1 CGVHSLYRGFVVRAT
16 RPAVKRWCSG
26 RAGATTFWESCGR
39 LFLEGPALRKTLF
52 AIATLLASAAAFEA
66 TAQSVYV
73 ERKQISSAAARKMV
87 DACLAFAEKNNILVG
102 VAVVGIDGVLID
114 FHAMQGGGATL
125 SETAILKA
133 KTAAHW
139 QRATKSL
146 EEDVT
151 TLRNQASVWIND
163 FPKAGALPIMIDGQV
178 AGAIGVGGA
187 QKQEECAQAG
197 IDAVLP
203 KQQPVAARR

>member
-1 CGVHSLYRGFVVRAT
+1 
-16 RPAVKRWCSG
+16 
-26 RAGATTFWESCGR
+26 
-39 LFLEGPALRKTLF
+39 LRKMLF
-52 AIATLLASAAAFEA
+52 TIATLCACAVTLEAS
-66 TAQSVYV
+66 AQSVSV
-73 ERKQISSAAARKMV
+73 DRKQVSNAAARKMV

-102 VAVVGIDGVLID
+102 VAVVGLDGVLLD
-114 FHAMQGGGATL
+114 FHAMQGGGPTL

-139 QRATKSL
+139 QRSTKSL
-146 EEDVT
+146 EQDVT

-163 FPKAGALPIMIDGQV
+163 FPKAGALPIVIDGQV

-187 QKQEECAQAG
+187 SKQEECAQAG

-203 KQQPVAARR
+203 KQPQAAQR

>member
-1 CGVHSLYRGFVVRAT
+1 MRKMLFALAT
-16 RPAVKRWCSG
+16 LTACAMV
-26 RAGATTFWESCGR
+26 AGAS
-39 LFLEGPALRKTLF
+39 
-52 AIATLLASAAAFEA
+52 
-66 TAQSVYV
+66 AQSVSID
-73 ERKQISSAAARKMV
+73 RKQISNAAARKMV
-87 DACLAFAEKNNILVG
+87 DACLAFAEKYNILVG
-102 VAVVGIDGVLID
+102 VAVVGIDGVLLD
-114 FHAMQGGGATL
+114 FHAMQGGGPTL

-151 TLRNQASVWIND
+151 SLRNQASVWIND
-163 FPKAGALPIMIDGQV
+163 FPKAGALPILINGQV

-187 QKQEECAQAG
+187 SKQEECAQAG

-203 KQQPVAARR
+203 KTSVAAQR

>member
-1 CGVHSLYRGFVVRAT
+1 MRKLFVPVLLCACV
-16 RPAVKRWCSG
+16 AV
-26 RAGATTFWESCGR
+26 
-39 LFLEGPALRKTLF
+39 
-52 AIATLLASAAAFEA
+52 SAANGQAV
-66 TAQSVYV
+66 SVD
-73 ERKQISSAAARKMV
+73 RKQVSAAAARKMV

-102 VAVVGIDGVLID
+102 VAVVDIAGVLID
-114 FHAMQGGGATL
+114 FHAMQGAGPTI

-139 QRATKSL
+139 QRSTKILEQDVLTGRNEASL
-146 EEDVT
+146 
-151 TLRNQASVWIND
+151 WIKD

-197 IDAVLP
+197 IDAVIP
-203 KQQPVAARR
+203 KEPLASR

>member
-1 CGVHSLYRGFVVRAT
+1 MRTTMIALAALCAC
-16 RPAVKRWCSG
+16 AVT
-26 RAGATTFWESCGR
+26 AD
-39 LFLEGPALRKTLF
+39 
-52 AIATLLASAAAFEA
+52 AS
-66 TAQSVYV
+66 AQSVSV
-73 ERKQISSAAARKMV
+73 DRKQVSNAAARQMV

-102 VAVVGIDGVLID
+102 VAVVGIDGVLLD
-114 FHAMQGGGATL
+114 FHAMQGGGPTL
-125 SETAILKA
+125 TETAILKA

-163 FPKAGALPIMIDGQV
+163 FPKAGALPIMIGGQV

-187 QKQEECAQAG
+187 AKQEECAQAG

-203 KQQPVAARR
+203 KQPIAAQR

>member
-1 CGVHSLYRGFVVRAT
+1 
-16 RPAVKRWCSG
+16 
-26 RAGATTFWESCGR
+26 
-39 LFLEGPALRKTLF
+39 LRKTLL
-52 AIATLLASAAAFEA
+52 AIATLCACAVAVDASAQ
-66 TAQSVYV
+66 TVSID
-73 ERKQISSAAARKMV
+73 RKQISNASARKMV

-102 VAVVGIDGVLID
+102 VAVVGIDGVLLD

-139 QRATKSL
+139 QRSTKSL

-151 TLRNQASVWIND
+151 SQRNQASVWIND
-163 FPKAGALPIMIDGQV
+163 FPKAGALPIVIGGQV

-187 QKQEECAQAG
+187 SKQEECAQAG
-197 IDAVLP
+197 IDAVIP
-203 KQQPVAARR
+203 KQPVAAQR

>member
-1 CGVHSLYRGFVVRAT
+1 M
-16 RPAVKRWCSG
+16 
-26 RAGATTFWESCGR
+26 
-39 LFLEGPALRKTLF
+39 RKTLF
-52 AIATLLASAAAFEA
+52 AFASLAACAMVAGASAQ
-66 TAQSVYV
+66 TVSID
-73 ERKQISSAAARKMV
+73 RKQISNAAARKMV
-87 DACLAFAEKNNILVG
+87 DACLAYAEKNNILVG
-102 VAVVGIDGVLID
+102 VAVVGIDGVLLD
-114 FHAMQGGGATL
+114 FHAMQGGGPTL

-133 KTAAHW
+133 KTAVHW
-139 QRATKSL
+139 QRPTKNL

-187 QKQEECAQAG
+187 SKQEECAQAG

-203 KQQPVAARR
+203 KQPVAAR